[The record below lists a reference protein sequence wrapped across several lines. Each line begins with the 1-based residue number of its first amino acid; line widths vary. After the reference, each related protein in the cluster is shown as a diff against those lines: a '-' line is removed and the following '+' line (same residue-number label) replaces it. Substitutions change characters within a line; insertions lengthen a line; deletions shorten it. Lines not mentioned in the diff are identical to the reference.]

1 MFQESTQFLAIA
13 STLQE
18 FSFLPSL
25 IYRFNAS
32 PQVILH
38 THTHTHTHK
47 WSPKFTQRDFPGR
60 SVVKNPPANAGDK
73 SQSLVRDDSISL
85 GRAEPVLQSPGS
97 TATEPK
103 SCNYL
108 GLNALEPM
116 LHNKRSRHE
125 EKPWQLA
132 SNPCL
137 SQLQNILYSNKET
150 AKPNE

>member
-1 MFQESTQFLAIA
+1 MFQESKQFLAIA

-32 PQVILH
+32 PSDFAQ
-38 THTHTHTHK
+38 K
-47 WSPKFTQRDFPGR
+47 KKQKKKRSPKFTQRDFPGQ

-85 GRAEPVLQSPGS
+85 GRAEPVLQSPWA

-103 SCNYL
+103 CCNYL
-108 GLNALEPM
+108 SLNALEPM

-132 SNPCL
+132 SSPCL
-137 SQLQNILYSNKET
+137 SQLQKTLYSNKRT
-150 AKPNE
+150 AKPN